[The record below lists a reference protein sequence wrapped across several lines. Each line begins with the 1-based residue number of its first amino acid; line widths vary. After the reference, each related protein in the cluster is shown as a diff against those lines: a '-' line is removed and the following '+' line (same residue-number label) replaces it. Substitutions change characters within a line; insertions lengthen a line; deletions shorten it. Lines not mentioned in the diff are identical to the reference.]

1 MTLFW
6 DLSREE
12 QLHGDA
18 STGMSEDNRSLSP
31 TENIMPI
38 HSLLNE
44 ALPKINKHS
53 FRLASQFPDLNIS
66 NITTTIMEKL
76 VYEYSAVNSLQWEKQ
91 MCSVI
96 KVTNNKFIK
105 I

>member
-18 STGMSEDNRSLSP
+18 STGMSEDNRSPSP
-31 TENIMPI
+31 TEKIMPI

-44 ALPKINKHS
+44 ALPKIIKHS
-53 FRLASQFPDLNIS
+53 FRLISQFPDLNIS

-76 VYEYSAVNSLQWEKQ
+76 AYEYSAVNSLQWEKQ
-91 MCSVI
+91 ICVFSDQG
-96 KVTNNKFIK
+96 NNK
-105 I
+105 

>member
-18 STGMSEDNRSLSP
+18 SIGMLEDNRTLTP
-31 TENIMPI
+31 TEKTGEKIMPI

-44 ALPKINKHS
+44 ALPKIKKTP
-53 FRLASQFPDLNIS
+53 L
-66 NITTTIMEKL
+66 
-76 VYEYSAVNSLQWEKQ
+76 
-91 MCSVI
+91 
-96 KVTNNKFIK
+96 
-105 I
+105 

>member
-18 STGMSEDNRSLSP
+18 STGMSEDNRSPSP
-31 TENIMPI
+31 KIMPI

-53 FRLASQFPDLNIS
+53 QFPDLNIS
-66 NITTTIMEKL
+66 NITTTIMETL

-91 MCSVI
+91 ICVFSDQG
-96 KVTNNKFIK
+96 NNK
-105 I
+105 